1 MDMLFSCSVVLDSL
15 QPQASQSFTVSQSLL
30 KLMCIEL
37 VIAIQPQDATS
48 PVVFTIAKYP

>member
-15 QPQASQSFTVSQSLL
+15 QPQASQSFTISQSLL